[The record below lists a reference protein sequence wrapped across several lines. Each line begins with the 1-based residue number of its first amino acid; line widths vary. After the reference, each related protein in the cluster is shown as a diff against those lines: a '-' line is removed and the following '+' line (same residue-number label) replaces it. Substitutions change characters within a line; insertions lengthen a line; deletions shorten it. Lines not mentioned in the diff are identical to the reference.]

1 MFIEK
6 LITIL
11 LSWNNLK
18 KRIFIAVM
26 DILILLICLWISLS
40 VEVQGLYVPQKPEL
54 FLLLSSLVI
63 VLPIFVYFDL
73 YRSVIRYLGFR
84 EILGITKA
92 VSVFISLSYILNSLF
107 DGDFRELF
115 LFYNILE
122 QLLIWFFFQGK
133 I

>member
-6 LITIL
+6 LISIL

-40 VEVQGLYVPQKPEL
+40 VEVQGLYVPQKPEF

-115 LFYNILE
+115 L
-122 QLLIWFFFQGK
+122 
-133 I
+133 